1 MKEKDNPR
9 NGWGKKCLQME
20 IQGILQSM
28 HTVHAAQF
36 KEKKKK
42 KTIEKWTKDQNGRFS
57 KEDIQVDIK
66 YTKRCS
72 ASLIIREMQIT
83 SSMTYHFPP
92 VSMAISKIQQ

>member
-1 MKEKDNPR
+1 MKEKDNAR

-20 IQGILQSM
+20 IQGILQNM
-28 HTVHAAQF
+28 QTVHEAQF
-36 KEKKKK
+36 KGKK
-42 KTIEKWTKDQNGRFS
+42 KTIEKWAKDRNGRFS